1 MYLVLNRSIT
11 NEEDYIEL
19 GLACVDVCTVLD
31 RGSSGELSEGLNNA
45 ACEAINQLR
54 A

>member
-1 MYLVLNRSIT
+1 MT

-31 RGSSGELSEGLNNA
+31 QRSSGKLLGDLNYSA
-45 ACEAINQLR
+45 REAIDQLR
-54 A
+54 T